1 MRLVLASGSPR
12 RADLL
17 AQLGLRFESVP
28 PDIDET
34 RRPGEEASAYV
45 ERIAREKAAEV
56 AAPETVVVA
65 GDTAVVYEGHV
76 MGKPA
81 HPEEARAMLRRI
93 QGDTHEVVTG
103 LAVAAEGETHSLI
116 DVTEVRM
123 LAMTDSEI
131 NDYVDTGEPMDKAGA
146 YALQGRGGVYVESVQ
161 GSPYTVIGL
170 PIHLLPRLLSRVGVD
185 LRHFDAGRPV

>member
-12 RADLL
+12 RAGLL
-17 AQLGLRFESVP
+17 AQLGLRFESVA

-34 RRPGEEASAYV
+34 RHPGEEPSAYV
-45 ERIAREKAAEV
+45 ERIAREKATAV
-56 AAPETVVVA
+56 AVPETVVVA
-65 GDTAVVYEGHV
+65 GDTAVVHEGHV

-93 QGDTHEVVTG
+93 QSDVHEVVTG
-103 LAVAAEGETHSLI
+103 LAVAAGGETHSLI
-116 DVTEVRM
+116 DVTAVRV
-123 LAMTDSEI
+123 LALTENEI
-131 NDYVDTGEPMDKAGA
+131 SDYVDTGEPMDKAGA
-146 YALQGRGGVYVESVQ
+146 YALQGRGGVYVESVE

-170 PIHLLPRLLSRVGVD
+170 PIHLLPRLLSRVGAD

>member
-12 RADLL
+12 RADLF
-17 AQLGLRFESVP
+17 AQLGLRFESVA

-34 RRPGEEASAYV
+34 RRPGEEPSAYV

-65 GDTAVVYEGHV
+65 GDTAVVYEGHL